1 VTEDQ
6 WPGITR
12 PIQPLVSVLIP
23 AHDGERFITEAI
35 RSAQAQ
41 TWARLEIL
49 VSDDA
54 STDST
59 LSIVNRLAQDDPRIR
74 ILEQPENLGAPRNQ
88 IELHRQAR
96 GEIIKPL
103 LQDDVLEPDAVQT
116 LATPLMSTTAPAF
129 SFGRRRLIDEN
140 GTILPDTQW
149 TRPLTH
155 QAETISADHLKALIV
170 QAANPV
176 GEVSCVAYRADT
188 IPDDLWTIN
197 GREYQAIGDVALY
210 LKLMDSNPN
219 AFYTPKTLSWFRQHP
234 DQSSHNPKVIQQGME
249 EWGQLLA
256 DPILN
261 ERVEAQA
268 A

>member
-12 PIQPLVSVLIP
+12 PIPPLVSVLIP
-23 AHDGERFITEAI
+23 AHNGERFITEAI

-41 TWARLEIL
+41 TWTRLEIL

-54 STDST
+54 STDGT
-59 LSIVNRLAQDDPRIR
+59 LSIVQRIAQEDPRVR
-74 ILEQPENLGAPRNQ
+74 ILEQPRNLGAPRNQ

-96 GEIIKPL
+96 GSIIKPL

-116 LATPLMSTTAPAF
+116 LATPLTSTTAPAF
-129 SFGRRRLIDEN
+129 SFGRRRLIDER
-140 GTILPDTQW
+140 GAILPDAQW
-149 TRPLTH
+149 TLPLTD
-155 QAETISADHLKALIV
+155 QPGMISTDYLKARIR
-170 QAANPV
+170 QATNPI
-176 GEVSCVAYRADT
+176 GEVSCVAYRADA

-210 LKLMDSNPN
+210 LKLMDSNTQ
-219 AFYTPKTLSWFRQHP
+219 AFYTPKTLSWFRQHQG
-234 DQSSHNPKVIQQGME
+234 QSSHSPKVIQQGME

-256 DPILN
+256 DPILS
-261 ERVEAQA
+261 ERVEAA

>member
-12 PIQPLVSVLIP
+12 PIPPLVSVLIP
-23 AHDGERFITEAI
+23 AHNGERFITEAI
-35 RSAQAQ
+35 QSAQAQ
-41 TWARLEIL
+41 TWTRLEIL

-59 LSIVNRLAQDDPRIR
+59 LSIVNELARNDPRIR

-88 IELHRQAR
+88 IELHRHAR
-96 GEIIKPL
+96 GAIIKPL

-129 SFGRRRLIDEN
+129 SFGRRRLINEN
-140 GTILPDTQW
+140 GTILPDPQW
-149 TRPLTH
+149 TLPLTD
-155 QAETISADHLKALIV
+155 QAGMISTDHLKARIR
-170 QAANPV
+170 QATNPI
-176 GEVSCVAYRADT
+176 GEVSCVAYRADA

-219 AFYTPKTLSWFRQHP
+219 VFYTPKTLSWFRQHP
-234 DQSSHNPKVIQQGME
+234 GQSSHNPKVIQRGMG

-261 ERVEAQA
+261 DWVEAA
-268 A
+268 AA